1 MSFPYLL
8 LTSNTFGGR
17 EGLHK
22 DRFEV
27 ETLDSEG
34 LCLGR
39 RPSVVNHVH
48 TSLARQA
55 YNLDNLGA
63 YQAAALSAR
72 DNLLVRR
79 FSQFPRPRANTRARR
94 R

>member
-1 MSFPYLL
+1 MQSLACTVTRRFDICAYSSSILA
-8 LTSNTFGGR
+8 LTSGPADVPEIT
-17 EGLHK
+17 K
-22 DRFEV
+22 
-27 ETLDSEG
+27 
-34 LCLGR
+34 
-39 RPSVVNHVH
+39 SVVNHVH

-72 DNLLVRR
+72 DNLLVSRL
-79 FSQFPRPRANTRARR
+79 SQSPRPRANTRVRR